1 MKYEIWKDIK
11 DYEGLYQVSNLGR
24 VRSLDRIVIYS
35 NGNEVRHK
43 GRILKAKI
51 RKDGYSQVRLSKN
64 DKQKDFQI
72 HRLVALHF
80 VDGYFEGAVVDHII
94 PLKDGGT
101 NEAINLRW
109 CTQKENC
116 NNPKSLVRNIGNT
129 KPRTEEQK
137 ELLRE
142 INKKVQEKYKYI
154 IILPNGTQTDPMT
167 KNEIKEVYK
176 ISEHLI
182 YKLAKTKD
190 IFKVSEFVKNKERR
204 EYLLTL
210 EGMQIF
216 KYEDYLKNI
225 A

>member
-1 MKYEIWKDIK
+1 MEEIWKDIRG
-11 DYEGLYQVSNLGR
+11 YEGLYQVSNLGR
-24 VRSLDRIVIYS
+24 VKSLDRIVIYS
-35 NGNEVRHK
+35 NGNKAKHK
-43 GRILKAKI
+43 GKILKAKI
-51 RKDGYSQVRLSKN
+51 RDDGYYQVRLSKN
-64 DKQKDFQI
+64 DKQKNFMVHI
-72 HRLVALHF
+72 LVAKAF
-80 VDGYFEGAVVDHII
+80 VKGYFDGAVVDHII

-137 ELLRE
+137 ALLRE
-142 INKKVQEKYKYI
+142 YGKKIQEKYKYI
-154 IILPNGTQTDPMT
+154 IIFPDGTQTEPIT

-176 ISEHLI
+176 LGETLI
-182 YKLAKTKD
+182 YKLSKTKEAY
-190 IFKVSEFVKNKERR
+190 KVSKFESKERR

-210 EGMQIF
+210 EGIKIL